1 MSAMI
6 PHKVLVVDDDELF
19 LKVCLTVLRRAGF
32 EVDGVGDPLEALTRL
47 GNGRYDAVV
56 SDLCMPALSG
66 VSFLQAVRRVDREV
80 PLVLMSGSP
89 TVESALSAIDLGVRK
104 YLTKP
109 FDIDTLINSIVEA
122 VQGTARGAQAVVRER
137 FERGLA
143 GIAMAFQPIVAFK
156 ERRAFAY
163 EALLRTSAA
172 DIKGPGDLLG
182 MAEQLG
188 RVHDLGR
195 AVRADVAKVLG
206 AQDPAADIFV
216 NLHPADLQDPQ
227 LYEPGAPLTAHARR
241 VVLEITER
249 ASVSNEEH
257 LAEQIRSLRAL
268 GYRVAVDDLG
278 AGYSGL
284 TTLARVQPEFV
295 KLDGSLVRNINASSV
310 NQLVVTAVNDLARD
324 LGLRVVAECI
334 ETAQEL
340 ETLRGL
346 GIDLLQ
352 GYLFAKPLPPFTRVD
367 FSRW

>member
-1 MSAMI
+1 MTSTVS
-6 PHKVLVVDDDELF
+6 HRVLVVDDDEHF

-47 GNGRYDAVV
+47 GLGRYDAVV

-66 VSFLQAVRRVDREV
+66 VSFLQAVRRVDAVV

-89 TVESALSAIDLGVRK
+89 TVESAISAIDLGVRK

-109 FDIDTLINSIVEA
+109 FDIDVLINGITEA
-122 VQGTARGAQAVVRER
+122 VQGTAQGAQAVMRER

-143 GIAMAFQPIVAFK
+143 GIAMAFQPIVQFN

-172 DIKGPGDLLG
+172 DIKGPGELLG
-182 MAEQLG
+182 MAEDLG

-195 AVRADVAKVLG
+195 AVRANVARVLNE
-206 AQDPAADIFV
+206 QDPGADIFV
-216 NLHPADLQDPQ
+216 NLHPADLADEE
-227 LYEPGAPLTAHARR
+227 LYAPGAPLTAHARR

-249 ASVSNEEH
+249 ASVSNEEK
-257 LAEQIRSLRAL
+257 LSEQIRSLREL

-295 KLDGSLVRNINASSV
+295 KLDGSLVRNINNSSV
-310 NQLVVTAVNDLARD
+310 HRLVVTAVSDLARE
-324 LGLRVVAECI
+324 LGLQVVAECI
-334 ETAQEL
+334 ETQQEL
-340 ETLRGL
+340 DTLRAL
-346 GIDLLQ
+346 GIELLQ
-352 GYLFAKPLPPFTRVD
+352 GYLFAKPAPPFTRVD
-367 FSRW
+367 FARW